1 MNTRARAHRLS
12 RALAVACGLAVWGAC
27 ASSGAVLSSPRSEYG
42 SMTPEQT
49 VHAFLD
55 AAQSKDYERMGQ
67 QFGTHKG
74 PAELTLGVKDVE
86 QRMVVL
92 AAFLEHSGYDV
103 KAAHQAL
110 LQPYEHRLD
119 VTLTGTSRGT
129 VTLPFITVRTDE
141 GRWFVEKIDLSNLT
155 REGGP

>member
-1 MNTRARAHRLS
+1 MARAG
-12 RALAVACGLAVWGAC
+12 AVVCGLVVWASC
-27 ASSGAVLSSPRSEYG
+27 ASSGSVLSAPRSQYG

-110 LQPYEHRLD
+110 LEPYEHRLL
-119 VTLTGTSRGT
+119 VTMTGTSRGT
-129 VTLPFITVRTDE
+129 VTLPFITVSTED
-141 GRWFVEKIDLSNLT
+141 GRWFVEKIDLSPLT
-155 REGGP
+155 REGQP

>member
-1 MNTRARAHRLS
+1 MLRVG
-12 RALAVACGLAVWGAC
+12 AVACGVAFWAAC
-27 ASSGAVLSSPRSEYG
+27 ASSGAVLSAPKSQYG
-42 SMTPEQT
+42 SLTPEQA

-67 QFGTHKG
+67 QFGTHEG

-92 AAFLEHSGYDV
+92 AAFLEHSGYEV
-103 KAAHQAL
+103 KAAQQAL
-110 LQPYEHRLD
+110 LQPDEHRLN

-129 VTLPFITVRTDE
+129 VTLPFITVSTKD
-141 GRWFVEKIDLSNLT
+141 GRWFVEKIDLSALT
-155 REGGP
+155 RQGQP